1 MTDGKRGAG
10 RPKGAKNKRTA
21 ELAKAVEA
29 TATVLEGVIPD
40 AFKGDAHA
48 YLMALYK
55 DPRMDKETRLRAA
68 QAAAPYEKP
77 KLASTE
83 FKGDADSPLKH
94 KLTIEFVSAGEKEG

>member
-1 MTDGKRGAG
+1 MADEKRGPG
-10 RPKGAKNKRTA
+10 RPKGAKSKHTKEFA
-21 ELAKAVEA
+21 EHVAA
-29 TATVLEGVIPD
+29 TATAIESMIPG
-40 AFKGDAHA
+40 AFTGDAHA
-48 YLMALYK
+48 LLMALYK